1 MKQLQ
6 TNTHLRNSVIP
17 FKTENIKYKIKRG
30 FTNICL
36 WVLAPPLSS
45 ICPLW
50 RAKPSRICHEGVG
63 VQDLHHFLLYTFVP
77 HRLSNPPTHALYAL
91 GACMSVPLP
100 HKSVRAWLPKAGKHC
115 LMTGQVST
123 VTFSFFYKKFLKIVY

>member
-1 MKQLQ
+1 M
-6 TNTHLRNSVIP
+6 
-17 FKTENIKYKIKRG
+17 
-30 FTNICL
+30 

-45 ICPLW
+45 VCSLW

-91 GACMSVPLP
+91 GACMSVPLLHGP
-100 HKSVRAWLPKAGKHC
+100 FNVGTYPAIKKC
-115 LMTGQVST
+115 LSALGSQALTDLS
-123 VTFSFFYKKFLKIVY
+123 KEE